1 MQYLHVVNGLSPTT
15 PSTGSSLVKSFPQTE
30 FVFLEEDVDRY
41 IQFIKDVA
49 VYYKY
54 LQEFNKEASSAKA
67 VLRSSFKQR
76 LDVLAKRDQAAAEK
90 TEMANSSGN
99 SLAKKSEKKKKAVE
113 KRTEEDLP
121 STSSTSPS
129 TQTVKVSEKK
139 KKKWEKTPE

>member
-1 MQYLHVVNGLSPTT
+1 MGTT

-30 FVFLEEDVDRY
+30 FVFLEEEVDSY

-90 TEMANSSGN
+90 TEMANSGN
-99 SLAKKSEKKKKAVE
+99 SATKKSEKKKKAVE
-113 KRTEEDLP
+113 KRT
-121 STSSTSPS
+121 
-129 TQTVKVSEKK
+129 
-139 KKKWEKTPE
+139 

>member
-49 VYYKY
+49 MYYKY

-90 TEMANSSGN
+90 TEMASSSGN
-99 SLAKKSEKKKKAVE
+99 STSKK
-113 KRTEEDLP
+113 P
-121 STSSTSPS
+121 
-129 TQTVKVSEKK
+129 
-139 KKKWEKTPE
+139 